1 MSSAPKKVA
10 VLLGGW
16 SAEREVSL
24 VSGAAICKA
33 LGVAEAVAYLEAL
46 GRWIDERRREL
57 DTLDEAILAS
67 PQSQSLTKDM
77 VLSLSLWQAVKA
89 RHDVLLV
96 TWDSG
101 RVGARELERL
111 AALIWG
117 RLDDTVPGPD
127 ATAPGGGALGGLAV
141 SLPEACRLSDAL
153 AGQLRSRLALDP
165 AADQA
170 AGRLRQLRAQL
181 ERLRDQVALEP
192 STRQPE
198 LRAAVDDLAARTSAL
213 VEKVERGGDVGGL
226 LGPLEVTAATMERD
240 LIVENTRR
248 RQNRDKLERARDLLE
263 ALRQR
268 QQALSELVATTVRTV
283 TPAPKYAVP
292 NLDALGPLP
301 NRASELDAYLAKLTQ
316 VSTAMQVVQTSYG
329 RALDAHTAMRAELES
344 LRARAAATAAREDAG
359 LRSLADVAQAFL
371 DRSPAPVA
379 VVRHLLDAYGPACRT
394 RRSSRRR
401 WSRDTRAACTSSGTL
416 LERQSV
422 QRRPSC
428 APRGRA
434 DRPRAAAASRW
445 PAAGG

>member
-1 MSSAPKKVA
+1 MTASAPIA
-10 VLLGGW
+10 PGRLGTP
-16 SAEREVSL
+16 
-24 VSGAAICKA
+24 

-283 TPAPKYAVP
+283 TPAPKYAVR
-292 NLDALGPLP
+292 NLDALGPVP

-379 VVRHLLDAYGPACRT
+379 VVRHLLDAYGTALHT
-394 RRSSRRR
+394 LTFQEGSR
-401 WSRDTRAACTSSGTL
+401 
-416 LERQSV
+416 
-422 QRRPSC
+422 
-428 APRGRA
+428 
-434 DRPRAAAASRW
+434 
-445 PAAGG
+445 

>member
-1 MSSAPKKVA
+1 MTASAPIA
-10 VLLGGW
+10 PGRLGTP
-16 SAEREVSL
+16 
-24 VSGAAICKA
+24 

-344 LRARAAATAAREDAG
+344 LRARAAPTAAREDAR

-379 VVRHLLDAYGPACRT
+379 VVRHLLDAYGTALHT
-394 RRSSRRR
+394 LTFQEGSR
-401 WSRDTRAACTSSGTL
+401 
-416 LERQSV
+416 
-422 QRRPSC
+422 
-428 APRGRA
+428 
-434 DRPRAAAASRW
+434 
-445 PAAGG
+445 

>member
-1 MSSAPKKVA
+1 MTASAPIA
-10 VLLGGW
+10 PGRLGTP
-16 SAEREVSL
+16 
-24 VSGAAICKA
+24 

-292 NLDALGPLP
+292 NLDALGPVP

-316 VSTAMQVVQTSYG
+316 VSTAMPVSY
-329 RALDAHTAMRAELES
+329 T
-344 LRARAAATAAREDAG
+344 
-359 LRSLADVAQAFL
+359 
-371 DRSPAPVA
+371 
-379 VVRHLLDAYGPACRT
+379 HL
-394 RRSSRRR
+394 
-401 WSRDTRAACTSSGTL
+401 TL
-416 LERQSV
+416 PDE
-422 QRRPSC
+422 
-428 APRGRA
+428 
-434 DRPRAAAASRW
+434 
-445 PAAGG
+445 

>member
-1 MSSAPKKVA
+1 MTASAPIA
-10 VLLGGW
+10 PGRLGTP
-16 SAEREVSL
+16 
-24 VSGAAICKA
+24 

-379 VVRHLLDAYGPACRT
+379 VVRHLLDAYGTALHT
-394 RRSSRRR
+394 LTFQEGSR
-401 WSRDTRAACTSSGTL
+401 
-416 LERQSV
+416 
-422 QRRPSC
+422 
-428 APRGRA
+428 
-434 DRPRAAAASRW
+434 
-445 PAAGG
+445 

>member
-1 MSSAPKKVA
+1 MTASAPIA
-10 VLLGGW
+10 PGRLGTP
-16 SAEREVSL
+16 
-24 VSGAAICKA
+24 

-213 VEKVERGGDVGGL
+213 VEKLERGGDVGGL

-379 VVRHLLDAYGPACRT
+379 VVRHLLDAYGTALHT
-394 RRSSRRR
+394 LTFQEGSR
-401 WSRDTRAACTSSGTL
+401 
-416 LERQSV
+416 
-422 QRRPSC
+422 
-428 APRGRA
+428 
-434 DRPRAAAASRW
+434 
-445 PAAGG
+445 

>member
-1 MSSAPKKVA
+1 
-10 VLLGGW
+10 
-16 SAEREVSL
+16 
-24 VSGAAICKA
+24 
-33 LGVAEAVAYLEAL
+33 
-46 GRWIDERRREL
+46 
-57 DTLDEAILAS
+57 
-67 PQSQSLTKDM
+67 M

-292 NLDALGPLP
+292 SLDALGPVP

-316 VSTAMQVVQTSYG
+316 VSTAMRSQTSTGG
-329 RALDAHTAMRAELES
+329 RSTHTAMRAGWS
-344 LRARAAATAAREDAG
+344 PCGRAAATAAREDAG
-359 LRSLADVAQAFL
+359 LRSLADVAQTFL

-379 VVRHLLDAYGPACRT
+379 VVRHLLDAAG
-394 RRSSRRR
+394 RR
-401 WSRDTRAACTSSGTL
+401 CTL
-416 LERQSV
+416 
-422 QRRPSC
+422 
-428 APRGRA
+428 
-434 DRPRAAAASRW
+434 
-445 PAAGG
+445 

>member
-1 MSSAPKKVA
+1 MTASAPIA
-10 VLLGGW
+10 PGRLGTP
-16 SAEREVSL
+16 
-24 VSGAAICKA
+24 

-292 NLDALGPLP
+292 NLDALGPVP

-379 VVRHLLDAYGPACRT
+379 VVRHLLDAYGTALHT
-394 RRSSRRR
+394 LTFQEGSR
-401 WSRDTRAACTSSGTL
+401 
-416 LERQSV
+416 
-422 QRRPSC
+422 
-428 APRGRA
+428 
-434 DRPRAAAASRW
+434 
-445 PAAGG
+445 